1 MAAAA
6 VDPSSLQFTSTWAV
20 AAVCFFFISLSLF
33 LEHLIHLLS
42 NWLKRKRKAA
52 LFEAVEKLKSVLM
65 LLGFMSLT
73 LTVTQQ
79 PVSKICI
86 PNSVAYTMLPCQRE
100 IQITANKNLEMEQ
113 FRSNQSSFSWLP
125 EKVESSSSGDSSS
138 SSSSSDYCTAK
149 GKASLMSQGGMNQ
162 LNNFIFV
169 LAVMQIV
176 YSVLTMALGKA
187 KMRRWK
193 AWEEETH
200 TLDYQVANDPNR
212 FRLTRQTTFGRR
224 HISSCAT
231 PPLLLWTK
239 CFFRQFFRSVAK
251 VDYLT
256 LRHGFIVTHVPG
268 NISFNF
274 QKYIERSL
282 HDDFKVVV
290 GISPFMWLIV
300 VVFILV
306 DVHGWNAYLWVSFLP
321 LIIVLAL
328 GTKLEVIVARLAL
341 ELQDKT
347 AVVKGAPMVEP
358 SDDLFWFNHPKF
370 VLTLLHFTLFMN
382 SFEFS
387 FFIWVT
393 LQYGIKSCYHEK
405 LVVIVIRV
413 VLAVTVQVL
422 CSYITLPLYALV
434 TQMGS
439 QFKAAALEEHTA
451 KVIKKWHKDVKQ
463 KRKKHS
469 HPHDL
474 DSSQHQEGSS
484 RSASERP
491 SSRALD
497 SNIVQTLSSEE
508 MSSSHH
514 RAPTFSELN
523 SFSMIEC
530 DEIVEE
536 EHTETVVAKN
546 ESVVSNKVLEIKIGE
561 TSENHKEKIT
571 LTPQNEIRRVS

>member
-6 VDPSSLQFTSTWAV
+6 AALDPSSLQFTPTWAV
-20 AAVCFFFISLSLF
+20 AAVCFIFISLSLF

-42 NWLKRKRKAA
+42 NWLKRKRKTA

-86 PNSVAYTMLPCQRE
+86 PNSVAFTMLPCQRE
-100 IQITANKNLEMEQ
+100 IQIKANKNLEMEQ
-113 FRSNQSSFSWLP
+113 LR
-125 EKVESSSSGDSSS
+125 SSSSGDSSS
-138 SSSSSDYCTAK
+138 SSSSSDYCSAK
-149 GKASLMSQGGMNQ
+149 GKASLISQGGMNQ

-169 LAVMQIV
+169 LAAMQIL
-176 YSVLTMALGKA
+176 YSLLTMALGKA

-200 TLDYQVANDPNR
+200 TLDYQVANDPHR
-212 FRLTRQTTFGRR
+212 FRFTRQTTFGRR

-231 PPLLLWTK
+231 PPFLLWIK
-239 CFFRQFFRSVAK
+239 CFLRQFFRSVAK

-256 LRHGFIVTHVPG
+256 LRHGFISTHIQG
-268 NISFNF
+268 NTSFNF

-290 GISPFMWLIV
+290 GISPFMWLMV
-300 VVFILV
+300 VIFILV

-347 AVVKGAPMVEP
+347 DVIKGAPMVEP

-382 SFEFS
+382 AFEFS

-393 LQYGIKSCYHEK
+393 LQYGIKSCYHEH
-405 LVVIVIRV
+405 LEVIIIRV

-451 KVIKKWHKDVKQ
+451 KAIKQWHKDVKQ
-463 KRKKHS
+463 RRKKH
-469 HPHDL
+469 HHHYHHDL
-474 DSSQHQEGSS
+474 DSSLHQEGSS
-484 RSASERP
+484 HSTVTERQ
-491 SSRALD
+491 SSRVFE
-497 SNIVQTLSSEE
+497 SSSSSRTLSSQE
-508 MSSSHH
+508 MVSSFHH

-523 SFSMIEC
+523 NLDIIESN
-530 DEIVEE
+530 EIVEVP
-536 EHTETVVAKN
+536 TK
-546 ESVVSNKVLEIKIGE
+546 IKIRE
-561 TSENHKEKIT
+561 INEIHEEKT
-571 LTPQNEIRRVS
+571 LTTQTQRWVS

>member
-20 AAVCFFFISLSLF
+20 AAVCFIFISLSLF

-100 IQITANKNLEMEQ
+100 LQITANKNLEMEKL
-113 FRSNQSSFSWLP
+113 RSNQSFSWLP
-125 EKVESSSSGDSSS
+125 EKIESSSSSDSSSSS

-149 GKASLMSQGGMNQ
+149 GKASLMSQSGMNQ

-169 LAVMQIV
+169 LAMMQIL
-176 YSVLTMALGKA
+176 YSVLTMALGRA

-193 AWEEETH
+193 AWEEETN

-256 LRHGFIVTHVPG
+256 LRHGFISTHVPG
-268 NISFNF
+268 NTSFNF
-274 QKYIERSL
+274 RKYIERSL

-300 VVFILV
+300 VIFILV

-382 SFEFS
+382 AFEFS

-393 LQYGIKSCYHEK
+393 LQYGIKSCYHDK
-405 LVVIVIRV
+405 VVVIVIRV

-451 KVIKKWHKDVKQ
+451 KAIKKWHKDVKQ
-463 KRKKHS
+463 KRKKH
-469 HPHDL
+469 HHHLDL
-474 DSSQHQEGSS
+474 DSSQQQEGSTHS
-484 RSASERP
+484 ISERP
-491 SSRALD
+491 SQVFESSSR
-497 SNIVQTLSSEE
+497 TLSSEE
-508 MSSSHH
+508 MNSSHH

-523 SFSMIEC
+523 NLSIIEC

-536 EHTETVVAKN
+536 PTEAVVTKN
-546 ESVVSNKVLEIKIGE
+546 ESAISSKVMEIKIGE
-561 TSENHKEKIT
+561 ISEIHEENIT
-571 LTPQNEIRRVS
+571 LTPQNDGFCRF

>member
-1 MAAAA
+1 
-6 VDPSSLQFTSTWAV
+6 
-20 AAVCFFFISLSLF
+20 
-33 LEHLIHLLS
+33 
-42 NWLKRKRKAA
+42 
-52 LFEAVEKLKSVLM
+52 
-65 LLGFMSLT
+65 
-73 LTVTQQ
+73 
-79 PVSKICI
+79 
-86 PNSVAYTMLPCQRE
+86 
-100 IQITANKNLEMEQ
+100 
-113 FRSNQSSFSWLP
+113 
-125 EKVESSSSGDSSS
+125 
-138 SSSSSDYCTAK
+138 
-149 GKASLMSQGGMNQ
+149 MSQSGMNQ

-169 LAVMQIV
+169 LAMMQIF
-176 YSVLTMALGKA
+176 YSVLTMALGRA

-193 AWEEETH
+193 AWEEETN

-256 LRHGFIVTHVPG
+256 LRHGFISTHVPG
-268 NISFNF
+268 NTSFNF

-300 VVFILV
+300 VIFILV

-382 SFEFS
+382 AFEFS

-393 LQYGIKSCYHEK
+393 LQYGIKSCYHDK
-405 LVVIVIRV
+405 VAVIVIRV
-413 VLAVTVQVL
+413 VLAVIVQVL

-451 KVIKKWHKDVKQ
+451 KAIKKWHKDVKQ
-463 KRKKHS
+463 KRKKH
-469 HPHDL
+469 HHHLDL
-474 DSSQHQEGSS
+474 DSSQQQEGSS
-484 RSASERP
+484 HSISERP
-491 SSRALD
+491 SRVFESSSR
-497 SNIVQTLSSEE
+497 TLSSEE

-523 SFSMIEC
+523 SLSIIEC

-536 EHTETVVAKN
+536 PTEAVVTKN
-546 ESVVSNKVLEIKIGE
+546 ESAISSKVMEIKIGE
-561 TSENHKEKIT
+561 ISEIHEENIT
-571 LTPQNEIRRVS
+571 LTPQNDGFCRF